1 MRLQKDLREFIELFN
16 SNGVEYL
23 IVGGFALAFHG
34 RPRYTGDI
42 DLLVVPSKENSGRI
56 VTALREFGFRV
67 TGLRAG
73 DFTEADQ
80 VIQLGRPP
88 NRIDLLTSVSGVT
101 AADAWAQR
109 IAGEL
114 DGLPVFFLSR
124 DHLIANKR
132 ATGRLQDKAD
142 LEALGEDPE

>member
-56 VTALREFGFRV
+56 VAALHEFGFPLA
-67 TGLRAG
+67 GLRAG

-114 DGLPVFFLSR
+114 DGLPVFFLNR